1 MATLYTQQSKNV
13 SKTWLL
19 MSVFFVIIIAIG
31 FFFSQYYRN
40 PNILYFFVIF
50 SIGMNVV
57 SYWYSDKIA
66 LKMNHAR
73 EIKETDNQELWHTVE
88 NLAITAGLPMPRL
101 CIIDDP
107 APNAF
112 ATGRNKEHAVVAVTT
127 GLLKILNKTEIEGV
141 IAHELSHIG
150 NRDILL
156 STVVVVLV
164 GFISIITDMFLRST
178 LFGFGRSRDNDSGG
192 GIMMIV
198 GILLSIL
205 APIFAILIQFAIS
218 RKREFL
224 ADASGALLTRYPE
237 GLASALQ
244 KISQYG
250 RPMAYANKATAHLF
264 IANPFASSRRSL
276 GEGGVGSG
284 KKVSNLF
291 STHPPVEERVKALLG
306 K

>member
-19 MSVFFVIIIAIG
+19 MSLFLVIIIAIG
-31 FFFSQYYRN
+31 FFMSEYYGN
-40 PNILYFFVIF
+40 INILYFFIIFAVGMNIF
-50 SIGMNVV
+50 S
-57 SYWYSDKIA
+57 YWNSDKIA
-66 LKMNHAR
+66 LALNHAKQ
-73 EIKETDNQELWHTVE
+73 IKKSDNPDLWNTVE
-88 NLAITAGLPMPRL
+88 NLAITAGLPMPKVY
-101 CIIDDP
+101 IIEDP

-127 GLLKILNKTEIEGV
+127 GILQILDKTELEGV

-164 GFISIITDMFLRST
+164 GFISIVAHIFTRS
-178 LFGFGRSRDNDSGG
+178 LFFGGGKSRDDNNAG
-192 GIMMIV
+192 GIMMLIGIV
-198 GILLSIL
+198 LSIL
-205 APIFAILIQFAIS
+205 APIFATLIQLAIS

-237 GLASALQ
+237 GLANALI
-244 KISQYG
+244 KIGKYNQ
-250 RPMAYANKATAHLF
+250 PMKYANEATAHLF
-264 IANPFASSRRSL
+264 IANPFGRVS
-276 GEGGVGSG
+276 
-284 KKVSNLF
+284 KNFSNLF
-291 STHPPVEERVKALLG
+291 NTHPPIEARVQALIG

>member
-13 SKTWLL
+13 TKTWLL
-19 MSVFFVIIIAIG
+19 MSAFFVIVIGIG
-31 FFFSQYYRN
+31 FFFSQYYGN

-50 SIGMNVV
+50 SIGMNVM

-66 LKMNHAR
+66 LKLNHAKQ
-73 EIKETDNQELWHTVE
+73 IKKEENPELWNIVE
-88 NLAITAGLPMPRL
+88 NLSITAGLPMPKL
-101 CIIDDP
+101 YVINDP
-107 APNAF
+107 SPNAF

-127 GLLKILNKTEIEGV
+127 GLLQILDRNELEGV

-164 GFISIITDMFLRST
+164 GFISIVADMFLRSM
-178 LFGFGRSRDNDSGG
+178 FWGGGRSRDNDRGG
-192 GIMMIV
+192 GIMMLV

-205 APIFAILIQFAIS
+205 APIFAILIQLAIS

-237 GLASALQ
+237 GLANALV
-244 KISQYG
+244 KISKYPK
-250 RPMAYANKATAHLF
+250 PMTYANKATAHLF
-264 IANPFASSRRSL
+264 IANPF
-276 GEGGVGSG
+276 GGMG
-284 KKVSNLF
+284 KKVSGLF
-291 STHPPVEERVKALLG
+291 NTHPPMEARVKALLG